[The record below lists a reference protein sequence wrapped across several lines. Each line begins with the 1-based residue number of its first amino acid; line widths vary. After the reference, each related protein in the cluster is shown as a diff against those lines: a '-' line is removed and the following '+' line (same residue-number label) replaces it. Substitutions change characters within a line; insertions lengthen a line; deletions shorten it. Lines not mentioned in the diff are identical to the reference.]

1 MGLSSALSV
10 GRTALQA
17 YQAALQVAGQNIANV
32 ATPGYT
38 RSSVRLEALP
48 GQTFS
53 AGQLGQ
59 GVRVNSIR
67 RNINEALQSRLRTAV
82 SDVAAASVERD
93 ALNQIEGV
101 LDPLGDRNL
110 GALISEFFGSLN
122 DLQNTPDNTATRG
135 IVVNTAKSLIQRIRD
150 TRAQLIAFRDQ
161 INNEI
166 TTAVNRADQIAGE
179 IADLNKRVVIA
190 EAGANG
196 QASALRDQRDQLLS
210 ELADLFEIQ
219 TREQPNGAV
228 NVYIGNESIIQFGE
242 NFGLKAVNEVDDDG
256 LAQIVVRL
264 KINNGPVSTG
274 AGRIAG
280 LVKTRDV
287 HNSEQVNRLDQLAGG
302 LIYEI
307 NRVHS
312 SGQGLAGFNSITGTN
327 GVDDSSVAL
336 NDPLAGLSFPPQ
348 TGTFFVD
355 VRDDASGEIVRTQI
369 NVNLDGI
376 GTDTTLDSLA
386 ADITAD
392 VANVTAT
399 VLPNGRLE
407 ISAAAG
413 FSFTFA
419 EDSSGALASL
429 GVNTFF
435 TGDSSLNIDVNDL
448 VLNDTDYLAA
458 STTPFVGD
466 GSNATALVEVQDR
479 AVATLGGVSL
489 NEHYATTMSE
499 LAVASSS
506 AASTNDAASV
516 ILDSLTVQRESISG
530 VNLDDEAVS
539 LISSQRAYEGAARYM
554 NVVNEMLQTLMTLIR

>member
-10 GRTALQA
+10 GRTALEA

-32 ATPGYT
+32 GTPGYT
-38 RSSVRLEALP
+38 RSSVRLAAIP

-67 RNINEALQSRLRTAV
+67 RNVNEALQARLRTAV
-82 SDVAAASVERD
+82 SDVSAAAIERD

-101 LDPLGDRNL
+101 LDPLGERNL
-110 GALISEFFGSLN
+110 GSLVSDFFGALN
-122 DLQNTPDNTATRG
+122 DLQNSPDNSATRG
-135 IVVNTAKSLIQRIRD
+135 IVVNTAQSLIQRIRD
-150 TRAQLIAFRDQ
+150 TRGQLISFRDQ
-161 INNEI
+161 INSEI
-166 TTAVNRADQIAGE
+166 TTAVGRADQIAEE
-179 IADLNKRVVIA
+179 IADLNKRIVIS

-196 QASALRDQRDQLLS
+196 QATALRDQRDLLLG
-210 ELADLFEIQ
+210 ELSDIFEIQ

-228 NVYIGNESIIQFGE
+228 NVYVGNESLIQFGE
-242 NFGLKAVNEVDDDG
+242 NFGLKAVNEVDSDG
-256 LAQIVVRL
+256 LAAIVVRL
-264 KINNGPVSTG
+264 KINNGPVSTDS
-274 AGRIAG
+274 GRIAG
-280 LVKTRDV
+280 LIKSRDT
-287 HNSEQVNRLDQLAGG
+287 HNSEQVNRLDQIAAG
-302 LIYEI
+302 LIHEI

-312 SGQGLAGFNSITGTN
+312 SGQGLSGFSSITGTN
-327 GVDDSSVAL
+327 PVEDSTVPLTDS
-336 NDPLAGLSFPPQ
+336 LAGLAFPPQ
-348 TGTFFVD
+348 TGTFFID

-376 GTDTTLDSLA
+376 GADTTLDSLA
-386 ADITAD
+386 ADISAE

-399 VLPNGRLE
+399 VLPNGRLQ
-407 ISAAAG
+407 IDAGAG

-429 GVNTFF
+429 GINTFF
-435 TGDSSLNIDVNDL
+435 TGEDSLTIGVNDL
-448 VLNDTDYLAA
+448 VANNIDYLAA

-466 GSNATALVEVQDR
+466 GSNATLLVQVQDK

-489 NEHYATTMSE
+489 NEHYATTMAN

-506 AASTNDAASV
+506 ASSKNDAASV

-530 VNLDDEAVS
+530 VNLDEEAVS
-539 LISSQRAYEGAARYM
+539 LITSQRAYEGAARYM

>member
-1 MGLSSALSV
+1 MGLGSALSV
-10 GRTALQA
+10 GRTALEA
-17 YQAALQVAGQNIANV
+17 YQATLQVAGQNIANV

-38 RSSVRLEALP
+38 RSSARLAAIP

-53 AGQLGQ
+53 FGQLGN

-67 RNINEALQSRLRTAV
+67 RNINEALQARLRTAV

-110 GALISEFFGSLN
+110 GALISDFFGSLN

-135 IVVNTAKSLIQRIRD
+135 IVVNTAQSLIQRIRD
-150 TRAQLIAFRDQ
+150 TRGQLIAFRNQ
-161 INNEI
+161 INSEI
-166 TTAVNRADQIAGE
+166 TTAVERSDQVATE
-179 IADLNKRVVIA
+179 IADLNQRIVVA

-196 QASALRDQRDQLLS
+196 QASALRDQRDLLLS
-210 ELADLFEIQ
+210 ELADTFEIQ

-242 NFGLKAVNEVDDDG
+242 SFGLKAVSEVDDDG

-280 LVKTRDV
+280 LIKARDV
-287 HNSEQVNRLDQLAGG
+287 HNSEQVNRLDQLAAG

-312 SGQGLAGFNSITGTN
+312 GGQGLEGFSTITGETP
-327 GVDDSSVAL
+327 VDDSTVAL
-336 NDPLAGLSFPPQ
+336 NDPLAGLAFPPQ
-348 TGTFFVD
+348 TGTFFID
-355 VRDDASGEIVRTQI
+355 VRDDASGEVVRTQI

-386 ADITAD
+386 ADITTN
-392 VANVTAT
+392 VPNVTAT
-399 VLPNGRLE
+399 VLSNGRLE
-407 ISAAAG
+407 ISAASG

-429 GVNTFF
+429 GINTFF
-435 TGDSSLNIDVNDL
+435 TGEDSLTIGVNDL
-448 VLNDTDYLAA
+448 VANNVDYVAA
-458 STTPFVGD
+458 SSTPFVGD
-466 GSNATALVEVQDR
+466 GSNATALVALQDQ

-489 NEHYATTMSE
+489 NEHYATTMSD

-506 AASTNDAASV
+506 ASSANDAASV
-516 ILDSLTVQRESISG
+516 ILDSLTVQRESVSG
-530 VNLDDEAVS
+530 VNLDEEAVS
-539 LISSQRAYEGAARYM
+539 LITSQRAYEGAARYM